1 VVPTS
6 PVHGRNVHIESLYLF
21 LAKNAKRDAKREI
34 AIFLIVDCY

>member
-1 VVPTS
+1 MGEMYTL
-6 PVHGRNVHIESLYLF
+6 NDCIFF